1 MRPLLHLK
9 VTFTQTLPVNRPLVK
24 NKKIQDPHW
33 VAGFTSAE
41 GSFLISINK
50 NKASKYGLQ
59 VQLEFIITQHCKD
72 EQLMVSLTNYLD
84 CGNVYKKRDAL
95 DLRITKSLDI
105 DNKIIPFYRQYLL
118 LGDKSK
124 DFDDFCKVAE
134 LMKNKA
140 HLTFSPDPPHYPPSG
155 GERRRGWQRAR
166 ARRRGVRG
174 GVRILLCL

>member
-72 EQLMVSLTNYLD
+72 EQLMVEFINFFD
-84 CGNVYKKRDAL
+84 CGYLKK
-95 DLRITKSLDI
+95 K
-105 DNKIIPFYRQYLL
+105 F
-118 LGDKSK
+118 
-124 DFDDFCKVAE
+124 
-134 LMKNKA
+134 
-140 HLTFSPDPPHYPPSG
+140 FSPLPPYPPPTHSVWGGAGGGGGGG
-155 GERRRGWQRAR
+155 GEGTSGAQ
-166 ARRRGVRG
+166 
-174 GVRILLCL
+174 